1 MARHFRLVPEGVEVR
16 FTPGEARLL
25 SDLPQVLAGLGDEAE
40 DPGAARL
47 NPPVY
52 LGDPEAD
59 AEWRRLAGSE
69 LNSARRADRS
79 AFEMVVDAV
88 LEQVGDDRD
97 LAEEEPESV
106 VISEEEAGAF
116 LRVVNEVRLVLG
128 ARWGIDGPDDF
139 EHLRPEAG
147 EVLSY
152 LGWLVTEIA
161 EVLGA
166 ALDR

>member
-25 SDLPQVLAGLGDEAE
+25 ADLPHVLAGLGAEAE

-88 LEQVGDDRD
+88 LEHVDDRD
-97 LAEEEPESV
+97 PAEEEPESV

>member
-1 MARHFRLVPEGVEVR
+1 MARHFDLVPEGVEVR
-16 FTPGEARLL
+16 FTAGEARLL

-69 LNSARRADRS
+69 LSSARRTDRS

-88 LEQVGDDRD
+88 LEQAGDVPDPAD
-97 LAEEEPESV
+97 EEPGPV

-152 LGWLVTEIA
+152 LGWLVAELA